1 MTMFFTDLHL
11 ALSKKLG
18 WDEMPAKVALPALD
32 KIIKVSGVQD
42 DRVLEKFHSM
52 ELFTCL
58 GFPFIYL
65 SDIKDFQSLRWEI
78 EHEMFNGMSYED
90 AINEWFK

>member
-1 MTMFFTDLHL
+1 MIMIFTDLHL
-11 ALSKKLG
+11 ALSKRLG

-32 KIIKVSGVQD
+32 RIIEVSGVQD
-42 DRVLEKFHSM
+42 IQVLEKFYSM
-52 ELFTCL
+52 EFFTYL
-58 GFPFIYL
+58 GFPFEYL

-78 EHEMFNGMSYED
+78 EREMFNGIPYED